1 MNFHYVH
8 SSGLIRNILWRN
20 IKRKGKNRMGLQ
32 ILGWSMLIIGLI
44 LIVWGFIEFPE
55 NEWLKGDFLSLALSG
70 VVLITGALAILKISP
85 WLIIVAIIIATVL
98 LAIYIWN
105 FHMGIA
111 NTLISYV
118 VVLAVV
124 SWLISLVLK

>member
-1 MNFHYVH
+1 
-8 SSGLIRNILWRN
+8 
-20 IKRKGKNRMGLQ
+20 MGLQ

-85 WLIIVAIIIATVL
+85 WLIIIAIIIATVL